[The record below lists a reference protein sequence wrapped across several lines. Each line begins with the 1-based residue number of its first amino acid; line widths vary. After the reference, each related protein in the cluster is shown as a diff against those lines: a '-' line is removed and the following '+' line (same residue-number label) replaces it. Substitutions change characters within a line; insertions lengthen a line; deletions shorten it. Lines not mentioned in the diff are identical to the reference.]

1 MAAFPF
7 FLINI
12 NFIIISYVFD
22 AMEIL
27 GQFIIIKNNNDVTII
42 ILCIH
47 KNVNII
53 ITLSTGLI
61 RIGLNKWHKNCVL
74 MAYRLHINCVIMA

>member
-22 AMEIL
+22 AVEL
-27 GQFIIIKNNNDVTII
+27 LSQFIIIKNNNDITII
-42 ILCIH
+42 LLCIYE
-47 KNVNII
+47 NVNII
-53 ITLSTGLI
+53 IVLSM
-61 RIGLNKWHKNCVL
+61 N
-74 MAYRLHINCVIMA
+74 

>member
-22 AMEIL
+22 AL
-27 GQFIIIKNNNDVTII
+27 KLLRQFIIIKNSNDVTII
-42 ILCIH
+42 ILSIYE
-47 KNVNII
+47 NVNII
-53 ITLSTGLI
+53 INLPME
-61 RIGLNKWHKNCVL
+61 LNQ
-74 MAYRLHINCVIMA
+74 I

>member
-22 AMEIL
+22 AVEL
-27 GQFIIIKNNNDVTII
+27 LSQFIIIKNNNDVTII
-42 ILCIH
+42 ILCIYE
-47 KNVNII
+47 NVNII
-53 ITLSTGLI
+53 IFL
-61 RIGLNKWHKNCVL
+61 K
-74 MAYRLHINCVIMA
+74 